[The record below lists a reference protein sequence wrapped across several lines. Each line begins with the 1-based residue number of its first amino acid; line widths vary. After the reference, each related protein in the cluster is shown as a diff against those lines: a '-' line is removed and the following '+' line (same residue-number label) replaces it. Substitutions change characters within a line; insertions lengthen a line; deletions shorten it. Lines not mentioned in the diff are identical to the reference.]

1 MRGRVMRDFNRP
13 GRSAAIAAN
22 GMVATSAP
30 MATLAGLDV
39 LRAGGNAMDAAIAA
53 VAMQCVVEPQST
65 GIGGDCFVLYSQ
77 KGALP
82 VALNGSG
89 RAPAKA
95 TVEWYVER
103 QIRQIATQT
112 PHAVTIPGA
121 VDAWCLLNRDYG
133 SRPLAELLEPAAR
146 AAEDGYRVTPRVA
159 WDWARNQW
167 KLQDPYTAKVMLPG
181 GKPPAV
187 GDRMRNPAL
196 ADTLRR
202 IGREGREAFYAGP
215 VMRDILGRLKELGGL
230 QEEEDFAAQRAE
242 WVEPIHVPYRGY
254 EVYEC
259 PPNGQGLA
267 ALMILRQLEGFD
279 LGDDSLSAA
288 DRLHLFAEA
297 TKSAYRVRDDF
308 IADPA
313 QVAIDVAGY
322 LSDAWAERAR
332 RQIRLDD
339 AQPGPEW
346 HGGTEHMDTVY
357 LCAVDRDG
365 NAVSFINSLFSSFG
379 TGIMAPES
387 GVLLQNRGTSF
398 RIIPGHPN
406 AIAPRKRPFHTIIPG
421 MLVKDGRAVMP
432 FGVMGGQYQAVGHA
446 HLVHCMIDRGL
457 DPQQAAEAPRSF
469 AFRGKLRVEQ
479 TIPEAIVDDLA
490 RRGHDIEVAKVPL
503 GGCQAIWIDWERG
516 VLIGGSE
523 PRKDGLALGY

>member
-1 MRGRVMRDFNRP
+1 MRDFNVP
-13 GRSAAIAAN
+13 GRSAAMAAN
-22 GMVATSAP
+22 GMAATSHP
-30 MATLAGLDV
+30 RATLTALDV

-65 GIGGDCFVLYSQ
+65 GIGGDCFVLYSK

-89 RAPAKA
+89 RAPEAA

-112 PHAVTIPGA
+112 AHAVTIPGA
-121 VDAWCLLNRDYG
+121 VDAWCLLNREHG
-133 SRPLAELLEPAAR
+133 TKPLAELLEPAAR
-146 AAEDGYRVTPRVA
+146 AADDGYRVTPRVS
-159 WDWARNQW
+159 WDWHRNQW
-167 KLQDPYTAKVMLPG
+167 KLQDPHTAKVMLPG

-196 ADTLRR
+196 AATLRR
-202 IGREGREAFYAGP
+202 IGRDGREAFYSGP

-230 QEEEDFAAQRAE
+230 HEEEDFAAQRSN
-242 WVEPIHVPYRGY
+242 WVEPIHAPYRGH
-254 EVYEC
+254 EVYEL

-267 ALMILRQLEGFD
+267 ALMILRQLEGFA
-279 LGDDSLSAA
+279 LGDESLSEA
-288 DRLHLFAEA
+288 DRLHLLAEA

-313 QVAIDVAGY
+313 QVAVDVAGF
-322 LSDAWAERAR
+322 LSDEWAESAR
-332 RQIRLDD
+332 RLIRLDGVL
-339 AQPGPEW
+339 PSPEW
-346 HGGTEHMDTVY
+346 DGGTLHTDTVY

-379 TGIMAPES
+379 TGILAPES
-387 GVLLQNRGTSF
+387 GVLLHNRGTSF
-398 RIIPGHPN
+398 RTIPGHPN

-421 MLVKDGRAVMP
+421 MLCKDDQAVMP

-446 HLVHCMIDRGL
+446 HFIHRMLDRGM
-457 DPQQAAEAPRSF
+457 DPQEAAEQPRILPLH
-469 AFRGKLRVEQ
+469 GELQVERA
-479 TIPEAIVDDLA
+479 TPATIVDDLA
-490 RRGHDIEVAKVPL
+490 NRGHKIAVQEVPL
-503 GGCQAIWIDWERG
+503 GGCQAIWIDYERG

-523 PRKDGLALGY
+523 PRKDGLALG